1 MQEHVGKIK
10 NFLEEYR
17 HKAFTGGIK
26 MGFEEGKPMTFWISS
41 VPDFKNKPI
50 EEGFDLEKMIKMA
63 ADGSFTGSLFFLL
76 EDGEIKHFYY
86 NETIQGRK
94 LLEKLNGYR
103 AGASPAPGKR
113 VVVALRSKR

>member
-1 MQEHVGKIK
+1 MQEHVRKIK
-10 NFLEEYR
+10 GFLEEYQN
-17 HKAFTGGIK
+17 KAFTGGIK

-50 EEGFDLEKMIKMA
+50 EEGFDLEKMLKMA
-63 ADGSFTGSLFFLL
+63 ANGSFTGSLFFLL
-76 EDGEIKHFYY
+76 EGGEIKHFYY

-94 LLEKLNGYR
+94 LLEKLDGYR
-103 AGASPAPGKR
+103 AMVSRTPEKR